1 MPGARFDSASWT
13 DSTGNLWLSGGN
25 GSGDDY
31 GYLNDLWRYDIAT
44 GMWTWMSGAETA
56 DQVGNFGTR
65 GVPDAHNVPG
75 ARQYSVS
82 WTDSV
87 GNLWLFGGSVK
98 VGTNINGQLND
109 LWRYEV
115 PQCVT
120 GSDCAGG
127 YECVEGECE
136 IRRQASRNRRRPVS
150 GSWQVAG
157 VAELR

>member
-1 MPGARFDSASWT
+1 MTALLGQTVPAICGCLGAT
-13 DSTGNLWLSGGN
+13 PTGTT
-25 GSGDDY
+25 Y
-31 GYLNDLWRYDIAT
+31 GYLNDLWRYDPAT
-44 GMWTWMSGAETA
+44 GQWTWMSGAETA
-56 DQVGNFGTR
+56 DQVGNFGSK

-98 VGTNINGQLND
+98 VGTNINGHLND

-120 GSDCAGG
+120 SSDCAEG
-127 YECVEGECE
+127 YECVEGECV
-136 IRRQASRNRRRPVS
+136 QVVVDNPPQSPPVRFWH
-150 GSWQVAG
+150 GFVAV
-157 VAELR
+157 VADFP